1 MPAQSQQQ
9 QKLFG
14 LALSVKRG
22 ETPRSEASRDVLNI
36 VDTMSEK
43 EIEDFA
49 STSHKGLPP
58 KVEEYIREEVRKHI
72 NENIPRMYKV
82 YLGVQ
87 NKLRKL
93 EDEQKK
99 MLGQFKDEK
108 DPKKKRNILDKMKDG
123 TVRLKKVR
131 ANLADI
137 EREYINKASYD
148 TSYSEN
154 IKISKDDMEKLHSD
168 GEVEVDGEKVTFEEG
183 KKRFRQQDGIGKA
196 KYTISYHD
204 GKKKH
209 KDGSDFFDIKIF
221 KNKKDLSDF
230 VGTLAKQGYK
240 HESVNEASAI
250 NRLNS
255 VQDAREKMASHI
267 SFKKAQILRKAGI
280 NKKDA
285 WFDKQEKTLLK
296 KSYRDL
302 EKLYLKLGGK
312 RLTIK
317 ESVNEGKYNYKVDAL
332 TAYFKGKIDAKEL
345 DRIARDDF
353 KSGIATKKELSN
365 FLSNKFTQDVM
376 SDTYG
381 IPAGTLI
388 KRVRGLMKFAESVN
402 EGVEPQIKKI
412 AYFTG
417 TRPEAVED
425 FVSKHALNITKLLK
439 YVQKGGLPQR
449 MELVS
454 ALAGRPNNPKQK
466 KIIKQFQESI
476 NEVNTRLNKKVK
488 SYLDAYLKGEKKNSP
503 EHQHAIMLIMKG
515 ALTDANFHS
524 EARQLDKFFPKA
536 KQSKHV
542 GTPMEDVIEDKGV
555 DIAGWAKWDGYD
567 IIDAFSFY
575 TNMVIGGG
583 FGKKLETLKES
594 VVNEA
599 KIKKVNKSKW
609 NRMKFDDK
617 VTALLSVVKDP
628 DDAEEY
634 AESNWEDLPSG
645 FERDMVIYESV
656 NEGISVSD
664 ERHFGKKGIIIMI
677 DDNGKKISA
686 IFKDKKNADKFNRN
700 NPSDIKKLLQ
710 LAKGKKF
717 PQAID
722 EEFKSKDSTF
732 EKVYGI
738 FDKRDY
744 FNAKG
749 LAKTQIGNFERA
761 LKKNDKGAQQILDK
775 FKGDMGK
782 SKEYIIQVISDQKK
796 TQAYENYKALKMAVD
811 SIQKGKP
818 EQGAVGYVKRIIHN
832 NNQKY
837 SIALYSAL
845 RNQKFTKWK
854 DIHNDID
861 SLIK

>member
-1 MPAQSQQQ
+1 
-9 QKLFG
+9 
-14 LALSVKRG
+14 
-22 ETPRSEASRDVLNI
+22 
-36 VDTMSEK
+36 
-43 EIEDFA
+43 
-49 STSHKGLPP
+49 
-58 KVEEYIREEVRKHI
+58 
-72 NENIPRMYKV
+72 
-82 YLGVQ
+82 
-87 NKLRKL
+87 
-93 EDEQKK
+93 

-168 GEVEVDGEKVTFEEG
+168 GEVEVDGEKVAFEEG

-204 GKKKH
+204 GKQKH
-209 KDGSDFFDIKIF
+209 KDGSDFFGIQIF
-221 KNKKDLSDF
+221 KNKKDLETF
-230 VGTLAKQGYK
+230 RNA
-240 HESVNEASAI
+240 
-250 NRLNS
+250 
-255 VQDAREKMASHI
+255 
-267 SFKKAQILRKAGI
+267 
-280 NKKDA
+280 
-285 WFDKQEKTLLK
+285 LLK
-296 KSYRDL
+296 KGYI
-302 EKLYLKLGGK
+302 E
-312 RLTIK
+312 
-317 ESVNEGKYNYKVDAL
+317 
-332 TAYFKGKIDAKEL
+332 
-345 DRIARDDF
+345 
-353 KSGIATKKELSN
+353 
-365 FLSNKFTQDVM
+365 
-376 SDTYG
+376 
-381 IPAGTLI
+381 
-388 KRVRGLMKFAESVN
+388 ESVN

-466 KIIKQFQESI
+466 KIIKQFQESVNEAYIVTYAKKKGEKPASAAFQLRGSALSFERDLKKDGYITMVTQKKVKGIDESI
-476 NEVNTRLNKKVK
+476 NEANPSLNKKVK
-488 SYLDAYLKGEKKNSP
+488 AFLDKGLKDLSKGRPN
-503 EHQHAIMLIMKG
+503 HHFAVMNVLMG

-524 EARQLDKFFPKA
+524 ESKKVPSFFPKA
-536 KQSKHV
+536 KYE
-542 GTPMEDVIEDKGV
+542 GDPMGKQDAIGIYEEMGEN
-555 DIAGWAKWDGYD
+555 IAKWAKWDGYD